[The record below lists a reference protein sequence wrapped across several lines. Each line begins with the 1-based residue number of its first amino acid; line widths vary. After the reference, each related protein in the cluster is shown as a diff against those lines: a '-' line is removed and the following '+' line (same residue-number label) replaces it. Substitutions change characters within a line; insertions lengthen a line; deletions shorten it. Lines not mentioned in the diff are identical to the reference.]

1 MHKIYNPPQIC
12 PPFANYSHAVAASG
26 KMLFLS
32 GQLGVLP
39 DGSLPQ
45 SAYAQSR
52 QCLANINAILS
63 EAGLSSRHV
72 VHLRSF
78 VTDRRYLADYMRAR
92 DEWVVDLT
100 EPPASTLIIVSGF
113 ARPEMTVEIE
123 ATACFDL

>member
-1 MHKIYNPPQIC
+1 
-12 PPFANYSHAVAASG
+12 
-26 KMLFLS
+26 MLFLS